1 MQRNLAH
8 MAERAHDLVIVGGG
22 ITGACIAR
30 DAARRGLAVA
40 LVERGDFCQATSAA
54 SSKLIHGGLR
64 YLRNFELS
72 LVRESLRER
81 RIWETIAP
89 HQVHPLKTLLP
100 IRRRAGSPG
109 KLMLR
114 MGLTLYDLLAFDR
127 NRLEDDDK
135 KLPAHRMLSREEA
148 LAAEPELPPDDLVGA
163 MVYYDCQMLS
173 PERLCLEHVLD
184 ASAHGADIANYAEVT
199 GFVVEDGRVEGV
211 RVRDAL
217 GEAEVVVRGA
227 VTVNASGPWADR
239 LLGRVTEG
247 RLTTKLVRS
256 KGIHVITRSLSRDH
270 AIVVEHAGGHFFL
283 LPWRGHTLC
292 GTTDTK
298 FPDDPDAFAVTEKD
312 IRDLVATINAG
323 YPSAELRREDVLWFY
338 GGLRPLVESGGAE
351 DDTYDASRRSEIVDH
366 AEVDR
371 IGNLVSALGGKWTT
385 SRHLAEQVLDLV
397 ERKLDRELPPCTTHQ
412 VPLPGGATGRWNE
425 FMARAR
431 ARHPEL
437 APDLF
442 DEIVHTYGSAFEDV
456 LAHARTDPALAS
468 AVAPGSS
475 TLRAQIVHAVREEM
489 ALRLDDIVFR
499 RTAVGTLGD
508 PGVPALAAIADLAA
522 RELGWD
528 AQRRERE
535 MERVRARYVPAGG
548 DA

>member
-1 MQRNLAH
+1 MERNLAQIGS
-8 MAERAHDLVIVGGG
+8 RAHDVVIVGGG

-30 DAARRGLAVA
+30 DAARRGLSVA
-40 LVERGDFCQATSAA
+40 LLERDDFCHATSAA

-89 HQVHPLKTLLP
+89 HQVHPLRTMLP
-100 IRRRAGSPG
+100 IRRRPGSPG

-127 NRLEDDDK
+127 NRLDDDEK
-135 KLPAHRMLSREEA
+135 KLPAHRMLSRDEA

-184 ASAHGADIANYAEVT
+184 AAEHGAAIANYAEVT
-199 GFVVEDGRVEGV
+199 SFLMRDRDVVGV
-211 RVRDAL
+211 RVRDTL
-217 GEAEVVVRGA
+217 GGDEVEVRGA
-227 VTVNASGPWADR
+227 LTINASGPWADR
-239 LLGRVTEG
+239 LLARVADGTP
-247 RLTTKLVRS
+247 TTKLVRS
-256 KGIHVITRSLSRDH
+256 KGIHVITRALSREH
-270 AIVVEHAGGHFFL
+270 AMVVEHAGSHFFL

-298 FPDDPDAFAVTEKD
+298 FRDDPDAFVVTEDD
-312 IRDLVATINAG
+312 IVALVATINAG
-323 YPSAELRREDVLWFY
+323 YPTAGLRREDVLWFY
-338 GGLRPLVESGGAE
+338 GGLRPLVESGDDE
-351 DDTYDASRRSEIVDH
+351 DDTYAASRRSEIVDH
-366 AEVDR
+366 ADVDR

-385 SRHLAEQVLDLV
+385 SRHLAEQVLDV
-397 ERKLDRELPPCTTHQ
+397 VARKLARELPPCTTHE
-412 VPLPGGATGRWNE
+412 VPLPGGATGRWAE
-425 FMARAR
+425 FVAQAR

-437 APDLF
+437 SPDVL
-442 DEIVHTYGSAFEDV
+442 DELVHTYGSAFERV
-456 LAHARTDPALAS
+456 LAHAQVDAALA
-468 AVAPGSS
+468 ARIAPGSDA
-475 TLRAQIVHAVREEM
+475 LCAQVVHAVRDEM

-499 RTAVGTLGD
+499 RTGIGTLGD
-508 PGVPALAAIADLAA
+508 PGASALETIADLAA

-528 AQRRERE
+528 VARRRLEL
-535 MERVRARYVPAGG
+535 ERVRARYVPARG
-548 DA
+548 AA